1 MAKTEKVTE
10 LDQRVLDIL
19 LKNSR
24 LSFRKIAKVLSTST
38 ATVAHSVSKLKRMG
52 VILGFTTNLDYEKL
66 GYNFH
71 VLIEIKIQQGKLF
84 DVEKKVAGTSNVFGV
99 FDHTGSTDT
108 TVIARFKSR
117 RELDEFVKYLQGLE
131 YVERTET
138 RLILNTIKS

>member
-1 MAKTEKVTE
+1 MAKVEKVTE
-10 LDQRVLDIL
+10 LDQRVLDML
-19 LKNSR
+19 LKNAR
-24 LSFRKIAKVLSTST
+24 LSFRKIAKMIGTST

-52 VILGFTTNLDYEKL
+52 VIVGFTAMLDYEKL

-71 VLIEIKIQQGKLF
+71 VIIEIKIQQGKLF
-84 DVEKKVAGTSNVFGV
+84 DVEKKVAGASNVFGV

-108 TVIARFKSR
+108 TVLARFKSR